1 MVKLI
6 QDMSANK
13 GTRKTP
19 RNDNQ
24 ENAFPPPSQT
34 YPAELG
40 RALLDVYETLQP
52 LIQDML
58 ERYRQQNAAS
68 TAADPLNIGSAYM
81 DFLQNYWKS
90 PMERWETQYDYWE
103 KSIQIWQSSALRFW
117 GGQTAPVVEP
127 KNHDRRFSAPE
138 WTENPLFNAIKQ
150 NYLLNCEYLN
160 AMVASTQGLTPS
172 KREKLAFSTRL
183 LTEALSPT
191 NFLLTN
197 PDAIRETLKTGGQ
210 NLVRGLENLAEDLKR
225 SKDGNLMVSTT
236 SPEAFELGKNLAAT
250 PGRVVYQ
257 NDIMQLIQYEPQT
270 EEVFARPLLIVPPWI
285 NKYYILDLR
294 EGNSFIEWAVRQG
307 HTVFSISWVNPD
319 ARLADKSFED
329 YMHEGIIA
337 ALDQIQAITGQKDC
351 NAVGYCLGGTLLTV
365 ALAFLTAQ
373 KQSKRVASA
382 TFLTTL
388 VDFEDSG
395 EMKIFMDDEQLD
407 SMEKSMKKEG
417 VLRGKQLQQTFSLLR
432 ANDLIWSFVVNNY
445 LMGKEPFPFDLLYW
459 NDDSSNIP
467 AATHRFCL
475 RKFYRENLLRK
486 PGGISISGTPI
497 DISTVKTPSYFL
509 STREDH
515 IAPWKATYQTTQMT
529 AGPKQFTLAASG
541 HIAGVINSPEKN
553 KYCYWSAEGTP
564 NDPDQWLENATQQ
577 NGSWWPHWQSW
588 AQAHGGQKVPARKPA
603 SGIEAAPGAYVKVRS
618 H

>member
-1 MVKLI
+1 MAADK
-6 QDMSANK
+6 N
-13 GTRKTP
+13 TRKTP
-19 RNDNQ
+19 RNDNK
-24 ENAFPPPSQT
+24 AGAYPSPSPA

-40 RALLDVYETLQP
+40 KAMMDVYETLQP
-52 LIQDML
+52 LIQEML
-58 ERYRQQNAAS
+58 ERYRQQNTSHA
-68 TAADPLNIGSAYM
+68 AADPLNLSSAYA
-81 DFLQNYWKS
+81 DFLYNYWKNPFQHIEKQS
-90 PMERWETQYDYWE
+90 DYWQ
-103 KSIQIWQSSALRFW
+103 KSMQIWQSSASRFW
-117 GGQTAPVVEP
+117 GGAASPIMTPRS
-127 KNHDRRFSAPE
+127 HDRRFSAPE
-138 WTENPLFNAIKQ
+138 WSENPLFDAIKQ
-150 NYLLNCEYLN
+150 LYLLNGNYL
-160 AMVASTQGLTPS
+160 ADIVESTQGLSPS

-210 NLVRGLENLAEDLKR
+210 NLVRGLENLAEDLKQ
-225 SKDGNLMVSTT
+225 SKDGNLRVSTT
-236 SPEAFELGKNLAAT
+236 NPEAFELGKNIAAT

-257 NDIMQLIQYEPQT
+257 NDMIQLIQYEPQT

-319 ARLADKSFED
+319 AKLAHKTFED
-329 YMHEGIIA
+329 YMQEGVIS
-337 ALDQIQAITGQKDC
+337 ALDQIRDITGEPDC

-365 ALAFLTAQ
+365 TLAFLAAK

-388 VDFEDSG
+388 VDFENSG
-395 EMKIFMDDEQLD
+395 EMKIFMDDEQLS
-407 SMEKSMKKEG
+407 SMEKSMEKHG

-475 RKFYRENLLRK
+475 RKFYRDNLLRK
-486 PGGISISGTPI
+486 PGGITISGTPI
-497 DISTVKTPSYFL
+497 NVGTIKTPAYFL

-515 IAPWKATYQTTQMT
+515 IAPWRATYEGTQLLS
-529 AGPKQFTLAASG
+529 GPKQFTLAASG

-553 KYCYWSAEGTP
+553 KYCYWSAESTP
-564 NDPDQWLENATQQ
+564 DRPEQWLENATQK

-588 AQAHGGQKVPARKPA
+588 AETYGGKKVSARKPA
-603 SGIEAAPGAYVKVRS
+603 RGIEAAPGTYAKVRS